1 MTKSID
7 EMIDN
12 LIVKS
17 EGAIK
22 ALKEIDTIQENLVV
36 ARAEIQKQIKIC
48 EENVKKY
55 EEKKKCQVNGQA
67 LSEKQSIGRL
77 YETEKTAIG

>member
-1 MTKSID
+1 MKICQIVVDELATNSDNPNMTKSID

-22 ALKEIDTIQENLVV
+22 ALKEIDTIQENLVG

-55 EEKKKCQVNGQA
+55 EEKKNV
-67 LSEKQSIGRL
+67 E
-77 YETEKTAIG
+77 

>member
-1 MTKSID
+1 MAKSID

-36 ARAEIQKQIKIC
+36 AQAEIQKQIKIC
-48 EENVKKY
+48 DENVKKY
-55 EEKKKCQVNGQA
+55 EEKKNVG
-67 LSEKQSIGRL
+67 
-77 YETEKTAIG
+77 

>member
-1 MTKSID
+1 
-7 EMIDN
+7 MIDN

-48 EENVKKY
+48 DENVKKY
-55 EEKKKCQVNGQA
+55 EEKKNV
-67 LSEKQSIGRL
+67 R
-77 YETEKTAIG
+77 

>member
-1 MTKSID
+1 MKICQIVVDELATNSDNPNMTKSID

-22 ALKEIDTIQENLVV
+22 ALKEIDTIQENLVG

-55 EEKKKCQVNGQA
+55 EEQKNA
-67 LSEKQSIGRL
+67 D
-77 YETEKTAIG
+77 

>member
-1 MTKSID
+1 LATNSDNPNMTKSID

-22 ALKEIDTIQENLVV
+22 ALKEIDTIQENLIV

-55 EEKKKCQVNGQA
+55 EEKKNV
-67 LSEKQSIGRL
+67 E
-77 YETEKTAIG
+77 